1 MREDILEGLKFAMS
15 KGETLQNAMLS
26 FYNSGYQKEEIEEA
40 ARALQMQQLGQPIP
54 QTSPAPTTDQQSVS
68 QPQQISQTSVPE
80 KPKGKM
86 QQIIEKI
93 IPFGKTSPGQPVVKE
108 SPKTLAI
115 ILLGLVLFLLLFAL
129 IGVLVFKKDIVSY
142 FTAKVIDMFS

>member
-1 MREDILEGLKFAMS
+1 MREDILEGLKLAMS
-15 KGETLQNAMLS
+15 KGESLQNAMLS

-54 QTSPAPTTDQQSVS
+54 QTSPTPTANQQSVS
-68 QPQQISQTSVPE
+68 QISQTSVQE
-80 KPKGKM
+80 KPKGKI
-86 QQIIEKI
+86 QQLIEKI
-93 IPFGKTSPGQPVVKE
+93 IPFGKTSPGQPQVKE
-108 SPKTLAI
+108 SPKTFVI

-142 FTAKVIDMFS
+142 FTGKIVEMFS

>member
-1 MREDILEGLKFAMS
+1 MREDIFEGIKLAVSRGESLQSAM
-15 KGETLQNAMLS
+15 QS
-26 FYNSGYQKEEIEEA
+26 FYNSGYKKEEIEEA
-40 ARALQMQQLGQPIP
+40 ARALQMQQLGQPIQ
-54 QTSPAPTTDQQSVS
+54 QTSPAPTTNQQPVS
-68 QPQQISQTSVPE
+68 QQENKPTSVPE
-80 KPKGKM
+80 KPKGKI
-86 QQIIEKI
+86 QQMVEKI
-93 IPFGKTSPGQPVVKE
+93 IPFGKTSPGQPAVKE